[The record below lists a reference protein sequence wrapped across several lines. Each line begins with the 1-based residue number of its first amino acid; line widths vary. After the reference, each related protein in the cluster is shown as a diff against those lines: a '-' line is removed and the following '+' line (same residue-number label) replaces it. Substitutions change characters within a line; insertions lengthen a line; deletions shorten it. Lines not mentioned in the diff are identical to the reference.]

1 MEQIKTYKNGMR
13 LVVDTNENVGIIA
26 FAIRINNVG
35 SAYEKQP
42 EEAGISHFIEHML
55 FGNTKKRS
63 SRQMADLMS
72 YYGVRRDANSGMFAT
87 RFFFKVIK
95 EYFEKV
101 LRLTSE
107 MIFEPAFSVTDVE
120 KEKKIIYEE
129 INRSNDRSFNKLMI
143 EIDKVMYPN
152 SYINNK
158 TLGEKETI
166 EKFDAEMIR
175 AFKEKFYKPENMV
188 ISVSGDIT
196 FKKAE
201 KLIDKYFASLFVCE
215 NEPKIIKENIEP
227 NIKEKYVIVD
237 KAMERS
243 IVAIRIKTPKLAD
256 DNFPAT
262 KFYNFILGRGQN
274 SRLFNRL
281 REKKGYVYS
290 TGSSLLANHRFGFL
304 TIDAQVH
311 SSKIKDV
318 LKEIKNV
325 LSDLARKKISEKEL
339 YRIKNQ
345 FKSNLLFLKE
355 ASTFQKCLDNVNELS
370 MEGFIRN
377 EEYWLNEINS
387 VTAEQIEEI
396 AKQIYNEK
404 DFVVGAIG
412 KDINLKDL
420 KVFK

>member
-1 MEQIKTYKNGMR
+1 
-13 LVVDTNENVGIIA
+13 
-26 FAIRINNVG
+26 
-35 SAYEKQP
+35 
-42 EEAGISHFIEHML
+42 
-55 FGNTKKRS
+55 
-63 SRQMADLMS
+63 MS

-215 NEPKIIKENIEP
+215 NESKIIKENIEP

-412 KDINLKDL
+412 KDINIKDL
-420 KVFK
+420 KAFK